1 MMFGLSQK
9 VDSENTDFRH
19 LFIALSATGTLC
31 SADFTIIRGMHT
43 INT

>member
-1 MMFGLSQK
+1 MMFGLSEK

-19 LFIALSATGTLC
+19 LFIGLSAAGTLC
-31 SADFTIIRGMHT
+31 SADFTIIRGLRT